1 MTRRAR
7 GLRALGESVAKITGP
22 IMSRQG
28 FASGA
33 IIAEWP
39 AIVGEHMA
47 ARSIPEKVIHS
58 RDTRDKNAGGTLRL
72 CVASGGVATE
82 FQHLEPLLLDRIN
95 TYFGYRAIARIQYVH
110 RPLPLKAAPRPPASR
125 PLTPEEERRLA
136 EFPRRD
142 RGPRVAAVPRRSRP
156 RDPGPPVPRRRNRSV
171 RRQLAPFCATGDMGV
186 GGGG

>member
-1 MTRRAR
+1 
-7 GLRALGESVAKITGP
+7 
-22 IMSRQG
+22 MSRRG

-33 IIAEWP
+33 IVAEWP

-136 EFPRRD
+136 ESLAGIEDPEL
-142 RGPRVAAVPRRSRP
+142 RRSLDGLGRAILGRQSP
-156 RDPGPPVPRRRNRSV
+156 DDETDP
-171 RRQLAPFCATGDMGV
+171 F
-186 GGGG
+186 GGN